1 MLKSII
7 LVAAG
12 GAAGSVARDLVSRT
26 MQGIVSVPFPAG
38 TMLVNVLGC
47 LLIGIVYGLCAGRC
61 RIDGNMALLLT
72 TGFCGGFTTF
82 STFASETFGL
92 LRSGSLVTG
101 AFYAGGSVALGLVA
115 VALGMHITKMI

>member
-12 GAAGSVARDLVSRT
+12 GAAGSVARYLASRII
-26 MQGIVSVPFPAG
+26 QGIV
-38 TMLVNVLGC
+38 
-47 LLIGIVYGLCAGRC
+47 
-61 RIDGNMALLLT
+61 DGNMALLLT

-82 STFASETFGL
+82 STFASETLGL
-92 LRSGSLVTG
+92 LRSGSIVTG
-101 AFYAGGSVALGLVA
+101 ALYAGGSVALGLVA